1 LEEDQFQL
9 ILQQLHPV
17 AEETHK
23 TKVVQPVVQLSQ
35 LITQL
40 LETKVASLPLKEEM
54 EAQVDHHQTQ
64 EHLEAA
70 EAVALTQMPVQTQ
83 VSDKVEPVALDQQ
96 LLYQDHQLLTLEAAE
111 EQLNFLEE
119 VVLAELEAVALE
131 AHQDQQ
137 ELLIEAAEAA
147 VDLTQDLPL
156 IQAAE
161 PVDQVV
167 L

>member
-1 LEEDQFQL
+1 
-9 ILQQLHPV
+9 
-17 AEETHK
+17 
-23 TKVVQPVVQLSQ
+23 VVQPVVQLSQ

-64 EHLEAA
+64 DHLEAA

-96 LLYQDHQLLTLEAAE
+96 FLYQDHQLLTLEAAE

-119 VVLAELEAVALE
+119 MVLADLEAVAQVGHQEDLE
-131 AHQDQQ
+131 RQIPAV
-137 ELLIEAAEAA
+137 EAE
-147 VDLTQDLPL
+147 VDLTQELPL

-161 PVDQVV
+161 PVDQV
-167 L
+167 LLS